1 MGFPEPTKSTLMT
14 FSEELDVAAR
24 IALSECVSEPLAP
37 VMVKVKLPV
46 GVLAK
51 VVMVSVDV
59 PEEVIETGEKE
70 DDAPAGKPVTVRF
83 TMPAKPFEGATVTAY
98 VAVPPETMEDVVGVT
113 LSVKSGAVT
122 LRVALVLCANCSV
135 LVPVIVKTELP
146 PGVFVAVV
154 IVRVELPDEVTELG
168 EKEADAPVGS
178 PVAARLTWLVKP
190 YSAPTVTV

>member
-1 MGFPEPTKSTLMT
+1 MT
-14 FSEELDVAAR
+14 FSAELDVAAR
-24 IALSECVSEPLAP
+24 IALTECVSEPLTP
-37 VMVKVKLPV
+37 VTVKVKLPV

-59 PEEVIETGEKE
+59 PEEVIEPGEKE
-70 DDAPAGKPVTVRF
+70 GDAPAGKPVTVRF
-83 TMPAKPFEGATVTAY
+83 TVPAKPFEGATVTAY

-122 LRVALVLCANCSV
+122 LRVALLLCANCSV
-135 LVPVIVKTELP
+135 LVPVIVKTEMP

-168 EKEADAPVGS
+168 EKEDDAPVGR